1 MLLPSENNQ
10 NKLSMLAK
18 NVLDPPSLFVNYFI
32 RSIVPYTNEMRIT
45 MKNSK
50 TEMSPKRNK
59 IKSVPPSVK

>member
-1 MLLPSENNQ
+1 
-10 NKLSMLAK
+10 MLAK